1 MKPELSTTGE
11 KWGESKVFKE
21 FVSDK
26 NRFEYARN
34 PDLLDRAAKLNKLS
48 EVSQVALGM
57 CLAEIKRTEA
67 YRPEYED
74 FKDYYSKE
82 LGRTKGDVSKLLTV
96 GRFML
101 DNGFPEDTDVGY
113 TKLYISQSVFEGKDP
128 KYILAEAQTNTVA
141 AMLENSRDVSHP
153 NCAHKNTH
161 ACTACDDCGKHTRNQ
176 E

>member
-1 MKPELSTTGE
+1 MKELSTTGRDAYGNCLTCG
-11 KWGESKVFKE
+11 KALCLCV
-21 FVSDK
+21 
-26 NRFEYARN
+26 
-34 PDLLDRAAKLNKLS
+34 DLLTRAHQLNKLS

-57 CLAEIKRTEA
+57 VLAEIKRTEA
-67 YRPEYED
+67 FRPEYED

-113 TKLYISQSVFEGKDP
+113 TKLYISQSVFDGKDP

-141 AMLENSRDVSHP
+141 AMLENSRDAKLP
-153 NCAHKNTH
+153 KDHKH
-161 ACTACDDCGKHTRNQ
+161 HWVPALYCDGDDCGKFTNKLA
-176 E
+176 ELL